1 MIIIRLFELLH
12 SKSLEDMKQNTI
24 ITEHKA
30 ISFAVY
36 IPPQVFL
43 LDLTIELR
51 HRRGKMFP

>member
-12 SKSLEDMKQNTI
+12 SKSLEDMTQNTI

>member
-1 MIIIRLFELLH
+1 MIMIRLFELLH
-12 SKSLEDMKQNTI
+12 SKSLEDMTQNTI

>member
-12 SKSLEDMKQNTI
+12 SKSLEDMTQNTI

-36 IPPQVFL
+36 IPPQVFH

>member
-1 MIIIRLFELLH
+1 MIMIRLLKLLY
-12 SKSLEDMKQNTI
+12 SNSLEDMTQNTI

-36 IPPQVFL
+36 IPPQVFV

-51 HRRGKMFP
+51 HRHGKIFP